1 MTHRYNRFAALLI
14 FVLLTS
20 CSWTTGFGQS
30 AFFNELYGRALR
42 VDDTL
47 PSAQS
52 KRMSLLWMSYLA
64 DPSQASVLTDLA
76 NINLRENDNEKA
88 YVLLSRAF
96 ETSHHDFHTGLLL
109 MSLAGYIDEWDKV
122 EEVKEVLLGLRPGD
136 PTVLESLMRVYQ
148 MGGKDSLAID
158 VIRKLRERDK
168 GNPAYTFQLA
178 SMLGDS
184 ERFGEAEKLLRG
196 YLDEHPGDKMAYG
209 MLFSLL
215 SDSSQTDK
223 AYELAKTLQG
233 QSPDDPD
240 FSRMLVG
247 AFAAKG
253 DYAAVAKLLTKAGA
267 DRGASPDVVS
277 DLIRV
282 ARRTAKDTKSLEVAL
297 LPILTGLKTGHPD
310 EEAYQSLLMQHYI
323 SLNDTAGLRREVHA
337 LVASS
342 AKARQAYDVLLDDY
356 IKKAENDSVTY
367 VVQRGLKA
375 YPEDPVFLFYDI
387 VGDLIKNPGG
397 GEAVMKKIDHALS
410 VIPADSRQ
418 ALEIKVAKADLLEGE
433 GKWKEARPLYEE
445 AASRGHIGASNNL
458 AYFLTKYG
466 SPDDLAYAE
475 KLASNV
481 ISAEPDNATY
491 LDTYAWV
498 LYKRGAYTL
507 AKLYMKK
514 AIDKSP
520 SPDATYWA
528 HYAEI
533 LTASGDYGEAKTAWR
548 KALELGADSQV
559 VETGIMKILDLEKNA
574 Q

>member
-20 CSWTTGFGQS
+20 CPWTTGFGQS

-215 SDSSQTDK
+215 SDSGQTDK
-223 AYELAKTLQG
+223 AYELAKTLQE

-397 GEAVMKKIDHALS
+397 GESVMKKIDHALS

-507 AKLYMKK
+507 AKLYMKN

>member
-1 MTHRYNRFAALLI
+1 MTHRYNRFATLLI
-14 FVLLTS
+14 LALS
-20 CSWTTGFGQS
+20 SLCLGTTVFGQS

-76 NINLRENDNEKA
+76 NINLRENDNDKA
-88 YVLLSRAF
+88 YALLSRAF

-158 VIRKLRERDK
+158 VVRKLRERDK

-184 ERFGEAEKLLRG
+184 ERFGEAETLLRG
-196 YLDEHPGDKMAYG
+196 YLNEHPGDKMAYG

-215 SDSSQTDK
+215 SDSGQAEK
-223 AYELAKTLQG
+223 AYELAQTLRD

-253 DYAAVAKLLTKAGA
+253 DYAAVAKLLSEAGSE
-267 DRGASPDVVS
+267 RGASPDVVS
-277 DLIRV
+277 DLIRI
-282 ARRTAKDTKSLEVAL
+282 ARQTAKDAKALEVAL
-297 LPILTGLKTGHPD
+297 LPILTGLKADHPG

-323 SLNDTAGLRREVHA
+323 SLNDTAGLRREVHS
-337 LVASS
+337 LVDSS
-342 AKARQAYDVLLDDY
+342 AKVRQAYDVLLDGY
-356 IKKAENDSVTY
+356 IKKTENDSVAY
-367 VVQRGLKA
+367 VVQKGLKA
-375 YPEDPVFLFYDI
+375 YPEDPVFLLYDI
-387 VGDLIKNPGG
+387 VGNLIKNPGG

-433 GKWKEARPLYEE
+433 GKWEEARPLYEE

-466 SPDDLAYAE
+466 TPDDLAYAE

-498 LYKRGAYTL
+498 LYKRGAYAL

-514 AIDKSP
+514 AIDRSP

-533 LTASGDYGEAKTAWR
+533 LTAAGDYGEAKTAWR
-548 KALELGADSQV
+548 KALELGADSQE
-559 VETGIMKILDLEKNA
+559 VETGIMKIIDLEKNA

>member
-20 CSWTTGFGQS
+20 CPWTTGFGQS

-215 SDSSQTDK
+215 SDSGQTDK

-253 DYAAVAKLLTKAGA
+253 D
-267 DRGASPDVVS
+267 
-277 DLIRV
+277 
-282 ARRTAKDTKSLEVAL
+282 
-297 LPILTGLKTGHPD
+297 
-310 EEAYQSLLMQHYI
+310 
-323 SLNDTAGLRREVHA
+323 
-337 LVASS
+337 
-342 AKARQAYDVLLDDY
+342 
-356 IKKAENDSVTY
+356 
-367 VVQRGLKA
+367 
-375 YPEDPVFLFYDI
+375 
-387 VGDLIKNPGG
+387 
-397 GEAVMKKIDHALS
+397 
-410 VIPADSRQ
+410 
-418 ALEIKVAKADLLEGE
+418 
-433 GKWKEARPLYEE
+433 
-445 AASRGHIGASNNL
+445 
-458 AYFLTKYG
+458 
-466 SPDDLAYAE
+466 
-475 KLASNV
+475 
-481 ISAEPDNATY
+481 
-491 LDTYAWV
+491 
-498 LYKRGAYTL
+498 
-507 AKLYMKK
+507 
-514 AIDKSP
+514 
-520 SPDATYWA
+520 
-528 HYAEI
+528 
-533 LTASGDYGEAKTAWR
+533 
-548 KALELGADSQV
+548 
-559 VETGIMKILDLEKNA
+559 
-574 Q
+574 

>member
-20 CSWTTGFGQS
+20 CPWTTGFGQS

-215 SDSSQTDK
+215 SDSGQTDK

-253 DYAAVAKLLTKAGA
+253 DYAAVAKLLTKAGT

>member
-20 CSWTTGFGQS
+20 CPWTTGFGQS

-215 SDSSQTDK
+215 SDSGQTDK
-223 AYELAKTLQG
+223 AYELAKTLQE

-247 AFAAKG
+247 AFATKG

-387 VGDLIKNPGG
+387 VGDLIKDPGG

>member
-215 SDSSQTDK
+215 SDSGQTDK
-223 AYELAKTLQG
+223 AYELAKTLQE

-247 AFAAKG
+247 AFATKG

-356 IKKAENDSVTY
+356 IKKAEDDSVTY